1 MTKSKLINSFA
12 AFAISASV
20 LAPTSFAF
28 AAENTSAVSPEMT
41 AKIEA
46 VLKGEGYE
54 VRKVQMED
62 GNFEAYVIKDGKK
75 FEVVLNADLK
85 ITDTKAAD

>member
-1 MTKSKLINSFA
+1 MTKSKFINSFA
-12 AFAISASV
+12 AFAFSAAV
-20 LAPTSFAF
+20 LAPASFAF
-28 AAENTSAVSPEMT
+28 AAENTSDVSPKMK

-46 VLKGEGYE
+46 VLKGDGYE

-62 GNFEAYVIKDGKK
+62 GNFEAYVIKAGKK

>member
-1 MTKSKLINSFA
+1 M
-12 AFAISASV
+12 
-20 LAPTSFAF
+20 
-28 AAENTSAVSPEMT
+28 
-41 AKIEA
+41 
-46 VLKGEGYE
+46 LKGEGYE

-62 GNFEAYVIKDGKK
+62 GNFEAYVIKAGKK